1 MTVRRGST
9 KRLAFGQESVLA
21 KMLEVLSHGQRGYR
35 YVDTLVSED
44 RTHIETR
51 VKPWLW
57 PLILSTP
64 VTIDLIAQDYDS
76 CDCTISTCSQRFIF
90 GDVFEFYNRYV
101 ADLFRSVGLLD
112 SATKQVDGEE
122 RL

>member
-9 KRLAFGQESVLA
+9 KRLAFGQEAVLA
-21 KMLEVLSHGQRGYR
+21 KMLDVLSHGQRGYR

-57 PLILSTP
+57 PLVLSTP
-64 VTIDLIAQDYDS
+64 VTIDLVAQDYDS
-76 CDCTISTCSQRFIF
+76 CDCTISTSSQRFIF
-90 GDVFEFYNRYV
+90 DDVFKFYDRYI
-101 ADLFRSVGLLD
+101 ADLFCSVGLLG
-112 SATKQVDGEE
+112 SATKQVDGKEC
-122 RL
+122 L